1 MALPTTAPAASLPRA
16 APSAATAERRITI
29 NPGRIALLTATI
41 ILVAVNFA
49 GAEYYRMPMGE
60 RVRADQHAW
69 LRPGGYVGQTAGI
82 VAALL
87 FAFLWLYPLRK
98 KLRAFAWL
106 GAIGKWLDVHIAVAL
121 LMPLLL
127 AIHSAWRVGGIVGLG
142 VQAMMIVWASG
153 IVGRYLYTRIPRSRS
168 GLELTLDEIAATR
181 RTLVTDLAATTG
193 LDPVAIEKA
202 LSAPVER
209 RESHGTVRIL
219 IAMLLA
225 DITRWRMARELRR
238 QWKHLPGRH
247 ALDADALEKAIDLA
261 TREIALEQQVRF
273 LQRTHRIFRYWHLL
287 HRPLAF
293 TALVAVVIHITVVV
307 AVGATWFR

>member
-41 ILVAVNFA
+41 ILVAVNFVA
-49 GAEYYRMPMGE
+49 AEYYRMPMGE
-60 RVRADQHAW
+60 RVRAEQHAW
-69 LRPGGYVGQTAGI
+69 FRPGGYVGQTAGI
-82 VAALL
+82 IAALL

-225 DITRWRMARELRR
+225 DITRWRMSRELRR

-247 ALDADALEKAIDLA
+247 ALDAHALEKAIDLA